1 MKDLTKGK
9 PLPLIVGFAIPILIG
24 NLFQLFYNLAD
35 TRIVGSFLGDTALAA
50 VGATGSLNSLVI
62 GMMTGL
68 TTGFAMIPARYFGA
82 GDRDEVRRSVGS
94 IFVLAVVTALTLT
107 VLTVAFLP
115 QILRLLNTPEH
126 LLAQSA
132 AYFRIILLGMLATM
146 LYNASAATLRAV
158 GDSVTPLI
166 FLILASVLNVGLD
179 LLCVGVFQLGVQ
191 GAALATVAA
200 QAVSVVCCLVYAH
213 RKYPELWP
221 HGADFRVTRHMA
233 AQLYG
238 AGLSM
243 ALMYCLVNIGSV
255 VLQGVINTF
264 GESIIVAHTAAR
276 RLTELFMLPMSVL
289 GATMATYCSQN
300 FGARRPDRIRKG
312 LWLAL
317 CIAWTACAVVIVLS
331 YTVVP
336 ILIRMVTGTENQ
348 EVIDTA
354 SLYLR
359 VDTLFYFVTA
369 AISILRNA
377 LQGVGDRW
385 TPLLSSGIELF
396 GKVAVVLFLTPK
408 LAYFGV
414 IIAEPIVWILMVIP
428 LVVQVFKHPGFRK
441 DSMHGIADQVKV

>member
-1 MKDLTKGK
+1 MKDLTKGR

-50 VGATGSLNSLVI
+50 VGATNSLNSLVI
-62 GMMTGL
+62 GLMTGL
-68 TTGFAMIPARYFGA
+68 TTGFAMIPARHFGA
-82 GDRDEVRRSVGS
+82 GDRDAVRRSIGS

-107 VLTVAFLP
+107 VLTVGFLP
-115 QILRLLNTPEH
+115 QILHLLNTPDH
-126 LLAQSA
+126 LMDQSA

-166 FLILASVLNVGLD
+166 FLVLASLLNVGLD
-179 LLCVGVFQLGVQ
+179 LLCVGVFNLGVQ
-191 GAALATVAA
+191 GAALATVVA

-213 RKYPELWP
+213 RKYAELWP
-221 HGADFRVTRHMA
+221 HGADFKVTRHMA
-233 AQLYG
+233 GQLYG

-264 GESIIVAHTAAR
+264 GEGIIVAHTAAR
-276 RLTELFMLPMSVL
+276 RLTELFMLPISVL

-317 CIAWTACAVVIVLS
+317 CLAWAACAIVILLS
-331 YTVVP
+331 YTIVP
-336 ILIRMVTGTENQ
+336 TLIRMVTGTSNQ
-348 EVIDTA
+348 EVIGTA

-385 TPLLSSGIELF
+385 TPLVSSGIELF
-396 GKVAVVLFLTPK
+396 GKLGVLLFLTPS

-428 LVVQVFKHPGFRK
+428 LVVQVLRHPGFQK
-441 DSMHGIADQVKV
+441 TGMAQTQVDA

>member
-1 MKDLTKGK
+1 M
-9 PLPLIVGFAIPILIG
+9 
-24 NLFQLFYNLAD
+24 
-35 TRIVGSFLGDTALAA
+35 
-50 VGATGSLNSLVI
+50 
-62 GMMTGL
+62 
-68 TTGFAMIPARYFGA
+68 
-82 GDRDEVRRSVGS
+82 
-94 IFVLAVVTALTLT
+94 
-107 VLTVAFLP
+107 
-115 QILRLLNTPEH
+115 
-126 LLAQSA
+126 
-132 AYFRIILLGMLATM
+132 
-146 LYNASAATLRAV
+146 
-158 GDSVTPLI
+158 TPLI
-166 FLILASVLNVGLD
+166 FLVLASVLNVGLD

-221 HGADFRVTRHMA
+221 HGADFRVTRHMV

-336 ILIRMVTGTENQ
+336 MLIRMVTGTENQ

-441 DSMHGIADQVKV
+441 DGMHGIADQVKI

>member
-9 PLPLIVGFAIPILIG
+9 PLPLIAGFAIPILIG

-62 GMMTGL
+62 GVMTGL

-82 GDRDEVRRSVGS
+82 GDRDEVRRSVGA
-94 IFVLAVVTALTLT
+94 IFVLAVLTALTLT

-166 FLILASVLNVGLD
+166 FLVLASVLNVGLD
-179 LLCVGVFQLGVQ
+179 LLCVGVLHLGVQ

-200 QAVSVVCCLVYAH
+200 QAMSVMCCLVYAH
-213 RKYPELWP
+213 RKYAELWP
-221 HGADFRVTRHMA
+221 HGADFRVTRRMA

-264 GESIIVAHTAAR
+264 GEGIIVAHTAAR

-312 LWLAL
+312 LWQAL
-317 CIAWTACAVVIVLS
+317 CIAWTACVIVIVLS

-336 ILIRMVTGTENQ
+336 LFIRMVTGTSNQ
-348 EVIDTA
+348 QVIDTA

-359 VDTLFYFVTA
+359 VDTLFYFVA
-369 AISILRNA
+369 ATISIVRNA

-385 TPLLSSGIELF
+385 TPLISSGIELF
-396 GKVAVVLFLTPK
+396 GKLAVVLFLTPR

-414 IIAEPIVWILMVIP
+414 IVAEPIVWILMVIP
-428 LVVQVFKHPGFRK
+428 LIVQVLKHPGFRK
-441 DSMHGIADQVKV
+441 TGGPDAAGEVKI